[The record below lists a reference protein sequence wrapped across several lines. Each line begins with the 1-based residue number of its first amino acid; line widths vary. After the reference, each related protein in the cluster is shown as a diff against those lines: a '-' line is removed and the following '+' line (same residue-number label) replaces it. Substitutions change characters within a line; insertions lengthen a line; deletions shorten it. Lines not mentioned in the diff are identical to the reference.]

1 MAAETQNQTVG
12 RGSVFFDRFVSA
24 TNLTLTGERDFG
36 NCSSFSINQAA
47 TNLDHYSSQR
57 GLQILDKSVQLRVD
71 SSAKFVCDNIV
82 PDNLALWFLGE
93 KSAEAQVDSVTAIV
107 ESITAVKLGTYYQIG
122 RSTAK
127 PMGLRN
133 VSLNSITVEN
143 TGYNRVTAATASAA
157 GTGLTNG
164 VRTFTITDGTG
175 TIAAV
180 LSATVTAGAIAGAIT
195 VVAGGRYSV
204 NPDTTAN
211 TAFTVDVGITGG
223 AAFNLTMGAL
233 TDSTPVAASYV
244 FDGVLGR
251 IFFDPDAVDIFEGD
265 EITVDYDTI
274 AGSRTL
280 VISKGQQVRGAL
292 RFIAE
297 NPEGASTHFFFPY
310 VTLTSDGD
318 YALIGDTWQ
327 EMSFTVRALKLNTV
341 TEVMYADRIN

>member
-1 MAAETQNQTVG
+1 MAAEAQNQTVG

-24 TNLTLTGERDFG
+24 TNLTRTGERDFG

-71 SSAKFVCDNIV
+71 STAKFVCDNIV

-93 KSAEAQVDSVTAIV
+93 KSAEVQIASAVDILET
-107 ESITAVKLGTYYQIG
+107 ITSVKLGTYHQIG

-133 VSLNSITVEN
+133 LSLNSVTIEN
-143 TGYNRVTAATASAA
+143 TGYNEVVSATASAA
-157 GTGLTNG
+157 GSGLTDG
-164 VRTFTITDGTG
+164 TRTFTITDGTG

-180 LSATVTAGAIAGAIT
+180 LTATVTTGAIAGAVT
-195 VVAGGRYSV
+195 VAEGGRYSI

-211 TAFTVDVGITGG
+211 TSFTVDTGITGG

-233 TDSTPVAASYV
+233 ADSVPAAASYV
-244 FDGVLGR
+244 FDGALGR
-251 IFFDPDAVDIFEGD
+251 IFFDPDAVDIFDGD
-265 EITVDYDTI
+265 EVRLNYDTVS
-274 AGSRTL
+274 GSRTL

-292 RFIAE
+292 RFLAE
-297 NPEGASTHFFFPY
+297 NPEGASTHFYFPY

-327 EMSFTVRALKLNTV
+327 EMSFTVRALKLNAV
-341 TEVMYADRIN
+341 TDVMYADRIN